1 MPTYVADTHVILWYF
16 FNPNHLSAQA
26 HAALAQVGMGQA
38 TLVIPVI
45 VVAEMVVVIEKGRV
59 QATLA
64 DLQRV
69 VQSLQRDS
77 VCHLPPLSVETV
89 LSSATLTA
97 IPDIFDRL
105 RGTAME
111 CPTAYS

>member
-1 MPTYVADTHVILWYF
+1 M
-16 FNPNHLSAQA
+16 
-26 HAALAQVGMGQA
+26 
-38 TLVIPVI
+38 
-45 VVAEMVVVIEKGRV
+45 IEKGRV

-105 RGTAME
+105 IVSEALRWNAQLLTRDALITQSGLV
-111 CPTAYS
+111 SILW

>member
-1 MPTYVADTHVILWYF
+1 
-16 FNPNHLSAQA
+16 
-26 HAALAQVGMGQA
+26 
-38 TLVIPVI
+38 
-45 VVAEMVVVIEKGRV
+45 VIEKGRV

-105 RGTAME
+105 IVSEALRWNAQLLTRDALITQSGLV
-111 CPTAYS
+111 SILW